1 MIDTIESVGA
11 RNENE
16 IFDKI
21 FITIFSIHIPVAVFL
36 SLGYGTWITTII
48 SSVIVTLIALVG
60 FLFFK
65 GTRISRILNAISI
78 MLFSGI
84 FIFAQLGRIEM
95 HFHVFAC
102 LAFLLIYKDWLVLV
116 AGGATILVVAG
127 ATIAIHHVI
136 GNLLQT
142 YEVNINNSPFVIF
155 NYGHG
160 WDIVFLHAFFVVVEV
175 GVLSYFAL
183 LLRKQLEESNSRHL
197 KISKMLSANSSSSAV
212 ESIFTTVKSASKNI
226 LLQSQKQAERTHEI
240 SASLDEISTNV
251 ESISDNTK
259 KQFDSVL
266 KINNDWQVTSEGSKK
281 LDSMFKNFT
290 SVVDKAK
297 NHASKG
303 DEQLSNISISIQAI
317 NKMYDEMKS
326 LTTGIHGIAD
336 QINLL
341 SLNASIEAAR
351 AGEYGRGFGVV
362 AQEVS
367 KLAERTRSSLRE
379 SDGILQNSK
388 SVIEGT
394 KSSLS
399 ATSEVLKALVNE
411 VEKSSNQS
419 KEISREQRSLSQNL
433 EGFAVKLSEIK
444 TESNAIQE
452 AARELKH
459 GVQVILE
466 AITEITQ
473 KTKVFAEGAHEMDE
487 TIHASD
493 SMISKLQKILE
504 VNKLKR
510 FQCY

>member
-1 MIDTIESVGA
+1 MFDTTQSIDA

-116 AGGATILVVAG
+116 VAG

-183 LLRKQLEESNSRHL
+183 LLKKQIEESNSRHL
-197 KISKMLSANSSSSAV
+197 KISKMLSANSEIVPDIKASSSAV

-326 LTTGIHGIAD
+326 LTAGIHGIAD

-504 VNKLKR
+504 KLE
-510 FQCY
+510 YISIA